1 MNDSPPN
8 KKEIF
13 ADFVGQILTQKYSN
27 KLDRITIAALNLGI
41 VKYKKNSYDLI
52 KCERFSS
59 K

>member
-13 ADFVGQILTQKYSN
+13 ADFVGQILTQKYSD

-41 VKYKKNSYDLI
+41 VKYKENSYDLI
-52 KCERFSS
+52 KCERLSA

>member
-1 MNDSPPN
+1 MSDSPPN

-41 VKYKKNSYDLI
+41 VKYKKTLMI
-52 KCERFSS
+52 
-59 K
+59 

>member
-1 MNDSPPN
+1 MSDSHPN

-13 ADFVGQILTQKYSN
+13 ADFVGQILTQKYSD

-41 VKYKKNSYDLI
+41 VKYKENSYDLI
-52 KCERFSS
+52 KCEQSTA